1 MLAAL
6 TVSIEPVVKEVNVNA
21 TLVNLTCHSVVLIIN
36 HSKTS
41 VYQINTI

>member
-21 TLVNLTCHSVVLIIN
+21 TLAKLNLSLSGI
-36 HSKTS
+36 
-41 VYQINTI
+41 YY